1 MRLFYRV
8 CQCVCLWTNVLLVK
22 ARCFGMRNVPA
33 TGGVLI
39 VCNHQSFLDPPL
51 VAIGLRRE
59 ANYLARHGLFDHRPF
74 RWLIEHLN
82 AFPVRQNTADIRAI
96 KESLRRLRAGQML
109 VVFPEGSRT
118 EDGRIAP
125 FLPGAGVIAKRARVP
140 IVPTLID
147 GTFQAWPRH
156 QLLPRTG
163 NVILEFGPP
172 IMPADYEPLTDQ
184 ALLELLRDRLIA
196 MQACW
201 HSRAPARRLND
212 CRRRCAG
219 NEPIPFGAAR

>member
-1 MRLFYRV
+1 MRLLYRA
-8 CQCVCLWTNVLLVK
+8 CQCVSLWTNVLLVK

-51 VAIGLRRE
+51 VSIGLRRE
-59 ANYLARHGLFDHRPF
+59 TNYLARRELFANRPF

-82 AFPVRQNTADIRAI
+82 AFPVRQKTADIRAI
-96 KESLRRLRAGQML
+96 KESLRRLRAGQVL
-109 VVFPEGSRT
+109 VIFPEGSRS

-140 IVPTLID
+140 IVPALID

-163 NVILEFGPP
+163 TVILEFGAP
-172 IMPADYEPLTDQ
+172 IMTT
-184 ALLELLRDRLIA
+184 
-196 MQACW
+196 W
-201 HSRAPARRLND
+201 
-212 CRRRCAG
+212 
-219 NEPIPFGAAR
+219 